1 MFQKTWIISR
11 WYLLWSYVF
20 IQVVYVL
27 SQSKLGESF
36 EIEICLWHKKNSC
49 WINMLWKMHNYFG
62 KKYNIHL
69 RCVTRSIRLMMAVL
83 ENLWMENQF
92 FIQLARVR
100 FFFVNMKI
108 VFILTWVSWR
118 NKKFLNQSCWE
129 VVISTSSIKFPLK
142 VLPLE

>member
-20 IQVVYVL
+20 TQVFYLL

-49 WINMLWKMHNYFG
+49 WIEMLWKMHYHFG

-69 RCVTRSIRLMMAVL
+69 SSVTRSMFTHTIIISLMMAVL

-118 NKKFLNQSCWE
+118 NKKFLNQSCWGCN
-129 VVISTSSIKFPLK
+129 IYIIN
-142 VLPLE
+142 